1 MSLIQGAKRDIVSTL
16 NRESKVVLD
25 YTGLILGKPVSTGS
39 GALPETKMRITAL
52 GTYAYRGTEV
62 ITYDRLRLQ
71 ELPTRLYVLPK
82 LPPLGTLYE
91 LLPWIADKVGILF
104 TTDDVDDAPVVTN
117 APGDYQVAMVAKPL
131 SHGWVGSC
139 VLKFTDLPPISLA
152 ITNVDIGWT

>member
-1 MSLIQGAKRDIVSTL
+1 M
-16 NRESKVVLD
+16 VLD
-25 YTGLILGKPVSTGS
+25 YTGLTLSPPVSTGS
-39 GALPETKMRITAL
+39 GALPETKVRITAL

-71 ELPTRLYVLPK
+71 ELPSRLYVLPK

-104 TTDDVDDAPVVTN
+104 TTDDLVDAPVVVN
-117 APGDYQVAMVAKPL
+117 AAGDYQVAMVAKPL

-139 VLKFTDLPPISLA
+139 TFKFTDLPPISLA

>member
-25 YTGLILGKPVSTGS
+25 PAGLILGQPTTTGS
-39 GALPETKMRITAL
+39 GALPETKLRITAL
-52 GTYAYRGTEV
+52 ATYAYRGTEV

-71 ELPTRLYVLPK
+71 DLPSKLYTLPK

-104 TTDDVDDAPVVTN
+104 TTDDLVDAPVVTN
-117 APGDYQVAMVAKPL
+117 AVGDYQVSMVAKPL
-131 SHGWVGSC
+131 SYGWVGTC

-152 ITNVDIGWT
+152 ITNTDIGWL

>member
-16 NRESKVVLD
+16 NREAKTPLD
-25 YTGLILGKPVSTGS
+25 YAGLKLSPPASTGS
-39 GALPETKMRITAL
+39 GALPETKVRITAL
-52 GTYAYRGTEV
+52 GTYTYRGTEV

-71 ELPTRLYVLPK
+71 DLPSRLYILPK

-104 TTDDVDDAPVVTN
+104 TTDDLNDAPVVVN
-117 APGDYQVAMVAKPL
+117 GPGNYQVALVAKAL
-131 SHGWVGSC
+131 SHGWIGSC
-139 VLKFTDLPPISLA
+139 VLNFTDLPPISLA

>member
-25 YTGLILGKPVSTGS
+25 YAGLIIGKPATTGS
-39 GALPETKMRITAL
+39 GALPETKIRITAL
-52 GTYAYRGTEV
+52 PTYAYRGTQV

-71 ELPTRLYVLPK
+71 ELPGLMYTVPRM
-82 LPPLGTLYE
+82 PPLGTLYE
-91 LLPWIADKVGILF
+91 LLPWIADQIGILF
-104 TTDDVDDAPVVTN
+104 TTDDLSDAPVVVN
-117 APGDYQVAMVAKPL
+117 AQGDYSVSLVAKPL

-139 VLKFTDLPPISLA
+139 VLNFTDLPPISLA